1 MYGDVQSSKCF
12 SLRKFDYFKFNKK
25 NNNLIFF
32 CRALSGQ
39 NPQQFIGGSF
49 FNHSK
54 FRYYGRTEREILS
67 ESLHSLKQSSTTS
80 SPTGKRKASSV
91 PATPSSPQE
100 LTDLRKT

>member
-1 MYGDVQSSKCF
+1 MLPINFCTFYDFF
-12 SLRKFDYFKFNKK
+12 SAPN
-25 NNNLIFF
+25 
-32 CRALSGQ
+32 GQ
-39 NPQQFIGGSF
+39 NPQLYTGGSF

-54 FRYYGRTEREILS
+54 FRYFGRTEREILS

-100 LTDLRKT
+100 LTDLREF